1 MNKDLR
7 VILALAIISLV
18 ILRGY
23 LFNASPIDAYLDYGT
38 VFLALI
44 VMPRPKFALW
54 PRKTED

>member
-7 VILALAIISLV
+7 VILALIIISLI

-23 LFNASPIDAYLDYGT
+23 FFSSGSMDAYFDYGA
-38 VFLALI
+38 VLLALV

-54 PRKTED
+54 PRKS

>member
-7 VILALAIISLV
+7 VVLALVVISLI

-23 LFNASPIDAYLDYGT
+23 LFNASPIDTYLDYGA
-38 VFLALI
+38 VLLALV

-54 PRKTED
+54 PRRS